1 MTLAQE
7 HSNIPRLLLEALYN
21 GCNLQELINIG
32 QDLIE
37 NPIIV
42 SNMTGKVLALS
53 KNCDFDDHKIK
64 WTNAPVQLPV
74 DYDQKVKTDS
84 ITMLLENARYPIQY
98 TKPGDKHSWIFSN
111 IMIRDVCAASI
122 RAYSVRRPFN
132 QRDIEIIDILTKTL
146 SLELQKGSFYRSN
159 RYTLNSFFLSDLL
172 DGTLNDP
179 DIINTRLKNM
189 NWRPKDVFYIL
200 TVPINEYRVTD
211 VLVQITTDQLSQI
224 LPYSISMFYLDAIVF
239 LVTRSRQQLLTAQD
253 FEKLSL
259 FLKTSDLTAGLSQ
272 QFKNLTEAK
281 RAFNNSLNAVHLAK
295 KLNDDRCLVTY
306 DDYLLFHMIDICDKQ
321 INVDNF
327 CFQGVYN
334 IINYDTEH
342 GTPFYQT
349 LQCFLSNALNSTAT
363 AQELHIHRNTLL
375 YRLDKIRQLADLDFN
390 DGNMILF
397 LLLTIKIVAYRQS
410 LNKQ

>member
-1 MTLAQE
+1 MTLTRE
-7 HSNIPRLLLEALYN
+7 YSNIPILLLEALYN
-21 GCNLQELINIG
+21 GCDLQELINIG

-42 SNMTGKVLALS
+42 SNMAGMILALS

-64 WTNAPVQLPV
+64 WTDAPAQIPI
-74 DYDQKVKTDS
+74 DYDQRVKTDS

-111 IMIRDVCAASI
+111 IMIRDVCAANI
-122 RAYSVRRPFN
+122 RSYSVRRPFN
-132 QRDIEIIDILTKTL
+132 QRDIDIIDILTKTI
-146 SLELQKGSFYRSN
+146 SLELQKGRFYRSN

-211 VLVQITTDQLSQI
+211 VLVQITTDQLSQM
-224 LPYSISMFYLDAIVF
+224 LPCSISIFYLDAIVF
-239 LVTRSRQQLLTAQD
+239 LMTRSSQQLQPTLD
-253 FEKLSL
+253 YEKLSL
-259 FLKTSDLTAGLSQ
+259 FLETSDLTAGLSQ
-272 QFKNLTEAK
+272 QFKSLTEAK

-295 KLNDDRCLVTY
+295 KLNDNRSLITY
-306 DDYLLFHMIDICDKQ
+306 DEYLLFHMVDICDKQ

-327 CFQGVYN
+327 CNQGVFN

-375 YRLDKIRQLADLDFN
+375 YRLDKIKHLANLDFN
-390 DGNMILF
+390 DGNLILQ
-397 LLLTIKIVAYRQS
+397 LLLTIKIIAYQQS
-410 LNKQ
+410 FNK